1 MPRSGRADQRPRL
14 YLLGAGVSFPEHLTL
29 QTLDILGACNRICSN
44 LPQSDLDL
52 LPSDLRSKCQSLW
65 SIYQENRNRTEN
77 YQDVSQAVLHAADT
91 EPPVAWLTPGHPLI
105 FDSVSQNLLKSGR
118 ARGWNVQVEP
128 AISCVD
134 TILAEVGYD
143 PANGLLIYEAYSLVM
158 QRLPIIA
165 SSATLLL
172 QPSAFGS
179 DLTHYQSTWTPD
191 LSSLRDYLLHY
202 FNPAHA
208 CAFVRSHSL
217 QGAPPQICW
226 KQLGELA
233 SASADD
239 IAGSTLFVPSAQ
251 SGGSTSQTRDVM

>member
-1 MPRSGRADQRPRL
+1 MPHSGRPDQKPRL

-52 LPSDLRSKCQSLW
+52 LPSDRRGKCQSLW
-65 SIYQENRNRTEN
+65 SVYQEDRNRTEN
-77 YQDVSQAVLHAADT
+77 YQDVSQAVLQAADT

-118 ARGWNVQVEP
+118 ARGWNVQVAP

-158 QRLPIIA
+158 QRLPIIP

-179 DLTHYQSTWTPD
+179 DLTHYQSTWAPD
-191 LSSLRDYLLHY
+191 LSPLRDYLLHY
-202 FNPAHA
+202 FNPTHS

-226 KQLGELA
+226 KQLGELV

-251 SGGSTSQTRDVM
+251 SGDSTSQARDAM

>member
-1 MPRSGRADQRPRL
+1 MFRSGRPDQKPRL

-52 LPSDLRSKCQSLW
+52 LPSDLRAKCRSLW
-65 SIYQENRNRTEN
+65 PIYQENRNRSDN
-77 YQDVSQAVLHAADT
+77 YEDVSRAVLEAADS

-105 FDSVSQNLLKSGR
+105 FDSVSQSLLKSGR
-118 ARGWNVQVEP
+118 DRGWIVQVVP
-128 AISCVD
+128 AISSID

-143 PANGLLIYEAYSLVM
+143 PANGLLVYEAYGMVM
-158 QRLPIIA
+158 QGLPIIP

-179 DLTHYQSTWTPD
+179 DLTHYQSSWTPD
-191 LSSLRDYLLHY
+191 LSPLRDHLLYY
-202 FNPAHA
+202 FDPAHP
-208 CAFVRSHSL
+208 CAFVRSQSL

-226 KQLGELA
+226 KALGEMT
-233 SASADD
+233 SASADEV
-239 IAGSTLFVPSAQ
+239 AGSTLFLPSAQ
-251 SGGSTSQTRDVM
+251 SAGSYSQPRDPG

>member
-1 MPRSGRADQRPRL
+1 MPSTGRPDQKPRL

-29 QTLDILGACNRICSN
+29 RTLDILAACNRICSN

-52 LPSDLRSKCQSLW
+52 LPSNLRSKCRSLW

-77 YQDVSQAVLHAADT
+77 YMDVSQAVLQAADT

-118 ARGWNVQVEP
+118 ARGWNVEVEP

-143 PANGLLIYEAYSLVM
+143 PANGLLIYEAYALVM
-158 QRLPIIA
+158 QRLPIIP

-179 DLTHYQSTWTPD
+179 DLTHYQSQWAPD
-191 LSSLRDYLLHY
+191 LSPLRDYLLRY
-202 FNPAHA
+202 FNSAHP

-217 QGAPPQICW
+217 RGAAPQICW
-226 KQLGELA
+226 KPLGELA
-233 SASADD
+233 SASAQDT
-239 IAGSTLFVPSAQ
+239 AGSTLFVPSAQ
-251 SGGSTSQTRDVM
+251 SAGSAGQQQGAP